1 VFEAMLANAVR
12 ICEASFAN
20 LLLYDGDGHVALH
33 NAPRTWAAEH
43 QRDPVAPRRLA
54 RFLYRVADTR
64 RSSTLPTS
72 LSKILM
78 SRSLNS
84 PAGRSDPSDCA
95 SALPVTIRPPFS
107 GREGRDSTLDLAGVA
122 YVDRTYLH
130 ADRRG
135 PRLDCAELASPRGD
149 GGIAEDRRAC
159 HARCE
164 LLEQF
169 QPFPAQAIFELNES
183 SCIAARSRQA
193 INEPGADRVGDNH
206 KHDGHDAGRL

>member
-78 SRSLNS
+78 SQSLNS
-84 PAGRSDPSDCA
+84 PAGRSDPSD
-95 SALPVTIRPPFS
+95 
-107 GREGRDSTLDLAGVA
+107 
-122 YVDRTYLH
+122 RT
-130 ADRRG
+130 DT
-135 PRLDCAELASPRGD
+135 
-149 GGIAEDRRAC
+149 
-159 HARCE
+159 
-164 LLEQF
+164 
-169 QPFPAQAIFELNES
+169 
-183 SCIAARSRQA
+183 
-193 INEPGADRVGDNH
+193 
-206 KHDGHDAGRL
+206 